1 MQKKRLVLCVTGAS
15 GAYYAKTF
23 LEVALELDISL
34 DCIFSENGKRVFA
47 FETDQSFIEFK
58 RSLEK
63 IGVNF
68 HEPSDLF
75 SPLASGSVLSSY
87 DGVVV
92 LPCSVGTLGAVA
104 NGVVSNLIHRVCDVA
119 IKEGVPLILGVREMP
134 QNPIHLENML
144 KLQKMG
150 VKAFVLSP
158 GFYGKPKTLEDL
170 YLFTVGKILDLLKI
184 KHEIYKRWKKT

>member
-1 MQKKRLVLCVTGAS
+1 MQKKKLVLCVTGAS

-23 LEVALELDISL
+23 IDIALKLDIKL
-34 DCIFSENGKRVFA
+34 DCIFSENGKRVFT
-47 FETDQSFIEFK
+47 FETDQSFTDFK
-58 RSLEK
+58 QLLEK
-63 IGVNF
+63 KGVNF
-68 HEPSDLF
+68 HEALDFF

-119 IKEGVPLILGVREMP
+119 IKEGVPLILAVREMP

-158 GFYGKPKTLEDL
+158 GFYGKPKSLEDL
-170 YLFTVGKILDLLKI
+170 YLFTVGKILDLLRVR
-184 KHEIYKRWKKT
+184 HEIYKRWGKI